1 MTNKINKDKQNFWMA
16 MAFLIIPLIIFS
28 FFVILPVFKA
38 AVYGLFRW
46 NGMGPLTGP
55 KAGRKTQFVGVQNF
69 IEILTDPIF
78 WKSFKNNVKII
89 ILSLVI
95 ELPIALMLAL
105 IISEKSKA
113 NVALRTVFFVPYV
126 VSEVIAGTVWQFI
139 YSPQYGISTTFLAKL
154 FPAGTDFAFL
164 GRPETV
170 FNAIFIVVI
179 WKYFGL
185 YMILYIAGL
194 QGISDDIREAAAID
208 GASPLQ
214 LNLHIIIPLLL
225 PTIVVT
231 LFFCIVG
238 SLQTFDIIWAMGKGD
253 PVNSAETM
261 VTYLY
266 KFGFRRTQMGYGS
279 AIAIV
284 IFVICVTFNAVYQKL
299 INKGNK

>member
-1 MTNKINKDKQNFWMA
+1 MINKKKQNFWIA
-16 MAFLIIPLIIFS
+16 MAFLIIPLIIFT
-28 FFVILPVFKA
+28 FFVVLPVFKA
-38 AVYGLFRW
+38 AVYSLFRW

-55 KAGRKTQFVGVQNF
+55 NAGRKTQFVGLENF
-69 IEILTDPIF
+69 KEILTDPIF
-78 WKSFKNNVKII
+78 WKSFGHNVKII
-89 ILSLVI
+89 VLSLLI
-95 ELPIALMLAL
+95 ELPIALVLAL
-105 IISEKSKA
+105 IISTKSKT
-113 NVALRTVFFVPYV
+113 NIALRTVFFIPYV
-126 VSEVIAGTVWQFI
+126 VSEVIAGVVWTFI
-139 YSPQYGISTTFLAKL
+139 YSPQYGISTTVLASL
-154 FPAGTDFAFL
+154 FPPGTDFAFL

-214 LNLHIIIPLLL
+214 LNLFIIIPLLL

-266 KFGFRRTQMGYGS
+266 KFGFRRSQMGYGS

-284 IFVICVTFNAVYQKL
+284 IFVICVTFNAVYQRL
-299 INKGNK
+299 IKQDN

>member
-1 MTNKINKDKQNFWMA
+1 MINKKKQNFWIA
-16 MAFLIIPLIIFS
+16 MAFLIIPLIIFT
-28 FFVILPVFKA
+28 FFVVLPVFKA
-38 AVYGLFRW
+38 AVYSLFRW

-55 KAGRKTQFVGVQNF
+55 NAGRKTQFVGLENF
-69 IEILTDPIF
+69 KEILTDPIF
-78 WKSFKNNVKII
+78 WKSFGHNVKII
-89 ILSLVI
+89 VLSLLI
-95 ELPIALMLAL
+95 ELPIALVLAL
-105 IISEKSKA
+105 IISTKSKT
-113 NVALRTVFFVPYV
+113 NIALRTVFFIPYV
-126 VSEVIAGTVWQFI
+126 VSEVIAGVVWTFI
-139 YSPQYGISTTFLAKL
+139 YSPQYGISTTILASL
-154 FPAGTDFAFL
+154 FPPGTDFAFL

-214 LNLHIIIPLLL
+214 LNLFIIIPLLL

-266 KFGFRRTQMGYGS
+266 KFGFRRSQMGYGS

-284 IFVICVTFNAVYQKL
+284 IFVICVTFNAVYQRL
-299 INKGNK
+299 IKQDN

>member
-1 MTNKINKDKQNFWMA
+1 MLNKKKQNFWIA
-16 MAFLIIPLIIFS
+16 MAFLIVPLIIFT

-38 AVYGLFRW
+38 AFYSLFKW
-46 NGMGPLTGP
+46 KGFGPLIGEGVLKGT
-55 KAGRKTQFVGVQNF
+55 KFVGLDNF
-69 IEILTDPIF
+69 KKILTDPVF
-78 WKSFKNNVKII
+78 WKSFGNNGKII
-89 ILSLVI
+89 LFSLLL
-95 ELPIALMLAL
+95 ELPIALILAL
-105 IISEKSKA
+105 IISAKTKA
-113 NVALRTVFFVPYV
+113 NIALRTVFFIPYV
-126 VSEVIAGTVWQFI
+126 VSEVIAGVVWKFI
-139 YSPQYGISTTFLAKL
+139 YSPQYGISTTFLAAM

-170 FNAIFIVVI
+170 FNAIMVVII

-208 GASPLQ
+208 GATPWQ
-214 LNLHIIIPLLL
+214 LNTRIIIPLLL

-238 SLQTFDIIWAMGKGD
+238 SLQTFDIIWAMGEGN
-253 PVNSAETM
+253 PVHASETM

-266 KFGFRRTQMGYGS
+266 KEGFRSSQMGYGS
-279 AIAIV
+279 ATAIV

-299 INKGNK
+299 IKKGN

>member
-1 MTNKINKDKQNFWMA
+1 MINKKKQNFWIA
-16 MAFLIIPLIIFS
+16 MAFLIIPLIIFT
-28 FFVILPVFKA
+28 FFVVLPVFKA
-38 AVYGLFRW
+38 AVYSLFRW

-55 KAGRKTQFVGVQNF
+55 NAGRKTQFVGLENF
-69 IEILTDPIF
+69 KEILTDPIF
-78 WKSFKNNVKII
+78 WKSFGHNVKII
-89 ILSLVI
+89 VLSLLI
-95 ELPIALMLAL
+95 ELPIALVLAL
-105 IISEKSKA
+105 IISTKSET
-113 NVALRTVFFVPYV
+113 NIALRTVFFIPYV
-126 VSEVIAGTVWQFI
+126 VSEVIAGVVWTFI
-139 YSPQYGISTTFLAKL
+139 YSPQYGISTTVLASF
-154 FPAGTDFAFL
+154 FPPGTNFAIL

-214 LNLHIIIPLLL
+214 LNLFIIIPLLL

-266 KFGFRRTQMGYGS
+266 KFGFRRSQMGYGS

-284 IFVICVTFNAVYQKL
+284 IFVICVTFNAVYQRL
-299 INKGNK
+299 IKQDN

>member
-1 MTNKINKDKQNFWMA
+1 MINKKKQNFWIA
-16 MAFLIIPLIIFS
+16 MAFLIIPLIIFT
-28 FFVILPVFKA
+28 FFVVLPVFKA
-38 AVYGLFRW
+38 AVYSLFRW

-55 KAGRKTQFVGVQNF
+55 NAGRKTQFVGLENF
-69 IEILTDPIF
+69 KEILTDPIF
-78 WKSFKNNVKII
+78 WKSFGHNVKII
-89 ILSLVI
+89 VLSLLI
-95 ELPIALMLAL
+95 ELPIALALAL
-105 IISEKSKA
+105 IISTKSKT
-113 NVALRTVFFVPYV
+113 NIALRTVFFIPYV
-126 VSEVIAGTVWQFI
+126 VSEVIAGVVWTFI
-139 YSPQYGISTTFLAKL
+139 YSPQYGISTTVLASL
-154 FPAGTDFAFL
+154 FPPGTDFAFL

-214 LNLHIIIPLLL
+214 LNVFIIIPLLL

-266 KFGFRRTQMGYGS
+266 KFGFRRSQMGYGS

-284 IFVICVTFNAVYQKL
+284 IFVICVTFNAVYQRL
-299 INKGNK
+299 IKQDN

>member
-1 MTNKINKDKQNFWMA
+1 MINKKKQNFWIA
-16 MAFLIIPLIIFS
+16 MAFLIIPLIIFT
-28 FFVILPVFKA
+28 FFVVLPVFKA
-38 AVYGLFRW
+38 AVYSLFRW

-55 KAGRKTQFVGVQNF
+55 NAGRKTQFVGLENF
-69 IEILTDPIF
+69 KEILTDPIF
-78 WKSFKNNVKII
+78 WKSFGHNVKII
-89 ILSLVI
+89 VLSLLI
-95 ELPIALMLAL
+95 ELPIALVLAL
-105 IISEKSKA
+105 IISTKSKT
-113 NVALRTVFFVPYV
+113 NIALRTVFFIPYV
-126 VSEVIAGTVWQFI
+126 VSEVIAGVVWTFI
-139 YSPQYGISTTFLAKL
+139 YSPQYGISTTVLASL
-154 FPAGTDFAFL
+154 FPPGTNFAFL

-214 LNLHIIIPLLL
+214 LNLFIIIPLLL

-266 KFGFRRTQMGYGS
+266 KFGFRRSQMGYGS

-284 IFVICVTFNAVYQKL
+284 IFVICVTFNAVYQRL
-299 INKGNK
+299 IKQDN

>member
-1 MTNKINKDKQNFWMA
+1 MINKKKQNFWIA
-16 MAFLIIPLIIFS
+16 MAFLIIPLIIFT
-28 FFVILPVFKA
+28 FFVVLPVFKA
-38 AVYGLFRW
+38 AVYSLFRW

-55 KAGRKTQFVGVQNF
+55 NAGRKTQFVGLENF
-69 IEILTDPIF
+69 KEILTDPIF
-78 WKSFKNNVKII
+78 WKSFGHNVKII
-89 ILSLVI
+89 VLSLLI
-95 ELPIALMLAL
+95 ELPIALALAL
-105 IISEKSKA
+105 IISTKSKA
-113 NVALRTVFFVPYV
+113 NIALRTVFFIPYV
-126 VSEVIAGTVWQFI
+126 VSEVIAGVVWTFI
-139 YSPQYGISTTFLAKL
+139 YSPQYGISTTVLASL
-154 FPAGTDFAFL
+154 FPPGTDFAFL

-170 FNAIFIVVI
+170 FNAIFVVVI

-214 LNLHIIIPLLL
+214 LNLFIIIPLLL

-266 KFGFRRTQMGYGS
+266 KFGFRRSQMGYGS

-284 IFVICVTFNAVYQKL
+284 IFVICVTFNAVYQRL
-299 INKGNK
+299 IKQEN

>member
-1 MTNKINKDKQNFWMA
+1 MINKNKQNFWIA
-16 MAFLIIPLIIFS
+16 MAFLIVPLIIFT
-28 FFVILPVFKA
+28 FFVVLPVFKA

-46 NGMGPLTGP
+46 NGLGALTGP
-55 KAGRKTQFVGVQNF
+55 EAGRKTQFVGLENF
-69 IEILTDPIF
+69 KEILTDPIF
-78 WKSFKNNVKII
+78 WKAFKNNVKII
-89 ILSLVI
+89 VLSLLI
-95 ELPIALMLAL
+95 ELPIALALAL
-105 IISEKSKA
+105 ILTTKTKI
-113 NVALRTVFFVPYV
+113 NVALRTVFFIPYV

-139 YSPQYGISTTFLAKL
+139 YSPNYGISTTFLASL

-164 GRPETV
+164 GHPETV

-214 LNLHIIIPLLL
+214 LNWYIIIPLLL
-225 PTIVVT
+225 PTIIVT

-238 SLQTFDIIWAMGKGD
+238 SLQTFDVIWAMGKGD
-253 PVNSAETM
+253 PVNAAETM

-279 AIAIV
+279 ATAIV
-284 IFVICVTFNAVYQKL
+284 IFLICVTFNAVYQKL
-299 INKGNK
+299 TTGKNN

>member
-1 MTNKINKDKQNFWMA
+1 MLNNKKQNFWIA
-16 MAFLIIPLIIFS
+16 MAFLIVPLIIFT

-38 AVYGLFRW
+38 AFYSLFKW
-46 NGMGPLTGP
+46 KGFGSLMGEGVVKGT
-55 KAGRKTQFVGVQNF
+55 KFVGLNNF
-69 IEILTDPIF
+69 KQILTDPVF
-78 WKSFKNNVKII
+78 WKSLGNNGKII
-89 ILSLVI
+89 FFSLII
-95 ELPIALMLAL
+95 ELPVALILAL
-105 IISEKSKA
+105 IISVKNKA
-113 NVALRTVFFVPYV
+113 NIALRTIFFIPYV
-126 VSEVIAGTVWQFI
+126 VSEVIAGVVWKFI
-139 YSPQYGISTTFLAKL
+139 YNPTYGISTTFLASL
-154 FPAGTDFAFL
+154 FPQGTDFAFL

-170 FNAIFIVVI
+170 FNAIMIVVI

-214 LNLHIIIPLLL
+214 LNVSIIIPLLV

-238 SLQTFDIIWAMGKGD
+238 SLQTFDIIWAMGEGN
-253 PVNSAETM
+253 PVHASETM

-266 KFGFRRTQMGYGS
+266 KNGFRTSEMGYGS
-279 AIAIV
+279 ATAIV

-299 INKGNK
+299 INKKK

>member
-1 MTNKINKDKQNFWMA
+1 
-16 MAFLIIPLIIFS
+16 MAFLIVPLVLFS
-28 FFVILPVFKA
+28 FFVVFPVFRA
-38 AVYGLFRW
+38 AFYSLFRW
-46 NGMGPLTGP
+46 NGMGALLGP
-55 KAGRKTQFVGVQNF
+55 EAGRKTKFVALENF
-69 IEILTDPIF
+69 KQIIADPIF
-78 WKSFKNNVKII
+78 WKSFGNNVKII
-89 ILSLVI
+89 VLSLII
-95 ELPIALMLAL
+95 ELPIALVIAL
-105 IISEKSKA
+105 NISNKSKT
-113 NVALRTVFFVPYV
+113 NVALRTIFFIPYV
-126 VSEVIAGTVWQFI
+126 VSEVIAGTVWMFI
-139 YSPQYGISTTFLAKL
+139 YNPTYGIANSFLASF
-154 FPAGTDFAFL
+154 FPPGTNFAFL

-170 FNAIFIVVI
+170 FTAIFVVVI

-208 GASPLQ
+208 GTSPLQ
-214 LNLHIIIPLLL
+214 LNLYIIIPLLI

-231 LFFCIVG
+231 LFFCIIG

-284 IFVICVTFNAVYQKL
+284 IFAICVTFNAVYQKL
-299 INKGNK
+299 INNNDK

>member
-1 MTNKINKDKQNFWMA
+1 MINKKKQNFWIA
-16 MAFLIIPLIIFS
+16 MAFLIIPLIIFT
-28 FFVILPVFKA
+28 FFVVLPVFKA
-38 AVYGLFRW
+38 AVYSLFRW
-46 NGMGPLTGP
+46 NGMGPLTGSN
-55 KAGRKTQFVGVQNF
+55 AGRKTQFVGLENF
-69 IEILTDPIF
+69 KEILTDPIF
-78 WKSFKNNVKII
+78 WKSFGHNVKII
-89 ILSLVI
+89 VLSLLI
-95 ELPIALMLAL
+95 ELPIALVLAL
-105 IISEKSKA
+105 IISTKSKT
-113 NVALRTVFFVPYV
+113 NIALRTVFFIPYV
-126 VSEVIAGTVWQFI
+126 VSEVIAGVVWTFI
-139 YSPQYGISTTFLAKL
+139 YSPQYGISTTILASL
-154 FPAGTDFAFL
+154 FPPGTDFAFL

-214 LNLHIIIPLLL
+214 LNLFIIIPLLL

-266 KFGFRRTQMGYGS
+266 KFGFRRSQMGYGS

-284 IFVICVTFNAVYQKL
+284 IFVICVTFNAVYQRL
-299 INKGNK
+299 IKQDN

>member
-1 MTNKINKDKQNFWMA
+1 MLTNKKQNFLTA
-16 MAFLIIPLIIFS
+16 MAFLIVPLILFS
-28 FFVILPVFKA
+28 FFVVFPVFRA

-46 NGMGPLTGP
+46 NGMGALFGP
-55 KAGRKTQFVGVQNF
+55 NAGRKTKFVGLDNF
-69 IEILTDPIF
+69 KQILTDPIF
-78 WKSFKNNVKII
+78 WKAFTNNVKII
-89 ILSLVI
+89 ILSLII
-95 ELPIALMLAL
+95 ELPIALIIAL
-105 IISEKSKA
+105 NIASKTKT
-113 NVALRTVFFVPYV
+113 NVALRTIYFIPYV
-126 VSEVIAGTVWQFI
+126 VSEVVAGTVWMFI
-139 YSPQYGISTTFLAKL
+139 YSPYYGIANSFLASF
-154 FPAGTDFAFL
+154 FPPGTDFAFL

-170 FNAIFIVVI
+170 FNAIFVVVI

-214 LNLHIIIPLLL
+214 LNLFIIIPLLV

-231 LFFCIVG
+231 LFFCIIG

-279 AIAIV
+279 ATAIV
-284 IFVICVTFNAVYQKL
+284 IFAICVTFNAVYQKL
-299 INKGNK
+299 INGKTE

>member
-1 MTNKINKDKQNFWMA
+1 MINKKKQNFWIA
-16 MAFLIIPLIIFS
+16 MAFLIIPLIIFT
-28 FFVILPVFKA
+28 FFVVLPVFKA
-38 AVYGLFRW
+38 AVYSLFRW

-55 KAGRKTQFVGVQNF
+55 NAGRKTQFVGLENF
-69 IEILTDPIF
+69 KEILTDPIF
-78 WKSFKNNVKII
+78 WKSFGHNVKII
-89 ILSLVI
+89 VLSLLI
-95 ELPIALMLAL
+95 ELPIALALAL
-105 IISEKSKA
+105 IISTKSKT
-113 NVALRTVFFVPYV
+113 NIALRTVFFIPYV
-126 VSEVIAGTVWQFI
+126 VSEVIAGVVWTFI
-139 YSPQYGISTTFLAKL
+139 YSPQYGISTTILASL
-154 FPAGTDFAFL
+154 FPPGTDFAFL

-170 FNAIFIVVI
+170 FNAIFVVVI

-214 LNLHIIIPLLL
+214 LNVFIIIPLLL

-266 KFGFRRTQMGYGS
+266 KFGFRRSQMGYGS

-284 IFVICVTFNAVYQKL
+284 IFVICVTFNAVYQRL
-299 INKGNK
+299 IKQDN

>member
-1 MTNKINKDKQNFWMA
+1 MLDKKKQNFWIA
-16 MAFLIIPLIIFS
+16 MAFLIVPLVIFT
-28 FFVILPVFKA
+28 FFVVLPVFKA

-55 KAGRKTQFVGVQNF
+55 EAGRKTQFVGLENF
-69 IEILTDPIF
+69 KEILTDPIF
-78 WKSFKNNVKII
+78 WKSFGHNVKII
-89 ILSLVI
+89 VLSVLI
-95 ELPIALMLAL
+95 ELPIALILAL
-105 IISEKSKA
+105 IISTKSKS
-113 NVALRTVFFVPYV
+113 NIALRTVFFIPYV
-126 VSEVIAGTVWQFI
+126 VSEVIAGVVWTFI
-139 YSPQYGISTTFLAKL
+139 YSPQYGISTTFLAAL

-164 GRPETV
+164 GKPETV

-214 LNLHIIIPLLL
+214 LNMFIIIPLLL

-266 KFGFRRTQMGYGS
+266 KFGFRRSQMGYGS

-299 INKGNK
+299 IKTGE

>member
-1 MTNKINKDKQNFWMA
+1 MLSNKKQNFLIA
-16 MAFLIIPLIIFS
+16 MAFLIVPLILFS
-28 FFVILPVFKA
+28 FFVVLPVFRA
-38 AVYGLFRW
+38 ALFSLYKW
-46 NGMGPLTGP
+46 NGLGPLSGP
-55 KAGRKTQFVGVQNF
+55 KAGRKTQFVGIGNF
-69 IEILTDPIF
+69 IKILTDPVF
-78 WKSFKNNVKII
+78 WKSFGHNVKII

-95 ELPIALMLAL
+95 ELPIALFIAL
-105 IISEKSKA
+105 SISESKRS
-113 NVALRTVFFVPYV
+113 NVALRTIFFIPYV
-126 VSEVIAGTVWQFI
+126 VSEVIAGTVWTFI
-139 YSPQYGISTTFLAKL
+139 YNPQYGISTSFLANF
-154 FPAGTDFAFL
+154 FPQGTDFAFL

-170 FNAIFIVVI
+170 FPAIFVVII

-208 GASPLQ
+208 GASPFQ
-214 LNLHIIIPLLL
+214 LNFFIIIPLLL

-253 PVNSAETM
+253 PVNAAETM

-284 IFVICVTFNAVYQKL
+284 IFVICLTFNTVYQKL
-299 INKGNK
+299 INKED

>member
-1 MTNKINKDKQNFWMA
+1 MINKKKQNFWIA
-16 MAFLIIPLIIFS
+16 MAFLIIPLIIFT
-28 FFVILPVFKA
+28 FFVVLPVFKA
-38 AVYGLFRW
+38 AVYSLFRW

-55 KAGRKTQFVGVQNF
+55 NAGRKTQFVGLENF
-69 IEILTDPIF
+69 KEILTDPIF
-78 WKSFKNNVKII
+78 WKSFGHNVKII
-89 ILSLVI
+89 VLSLLI
-95 ELPIALMLAL
+95 ELPIALALAL
-105 IISEKSKA
+105 IISTKSKT
-113 NVALRTVFFVPYV
+113 NIALRTVFFIPYV
-126 VSEVIAGTVWQFI
+126 VSEVIAGVVWTFI
-139 YSPQYGISTTFLAKL
+139 YSPQYGISTTILASL
-154 FPAGTDFAFL
+154 FPPGTDFAFL

-170 FNAIFIVVI
+170 FNAIFVVVI

-214 LNLHIIIPLLL
+214 LNLFIIIPLLL

-266 KFGFRRTQMGYGS
+266 KFGFRRSQMGYGS

-284 IFVICVTFNAVYQKL
+284 IFVICVTFNAVYQRL
-299 INKGNK
+299 IKQDN

>member
-1 MTNKINKDKQNFWMA
+1 MINKNKQNFWIA
-16 MAFLIIPLIIFS
+16 MAFLIVPLIIFT
-28 FFVILPVFKA
+28 FFVVLPVFKA

-46 NGMGPLTGP
+46 NGLGPLTGP
-55 KAGRKTQFVGVQNF
+55 NAGRKTQFVGFGNF
-69 IEILTDPIF
+69 KEILSDPIF
-78 WKSFKNNVKII
+78 WKSFSHNVKII
-89 ILSLVI
+89 VLSLLI
-95 ELPIALMLAL
+95 ELPIALILAL
-105 IISEKSKA
+105 MLSSKSKT
-113 NVALRTVFFVPYV
+113 NVALRTVFFIPYV

-139 YSPQYGISTTFLAKL
+139 YNPQYGISTTFIANL
-154 FPAGTDFAFL
+154 FPEGTNFAFL
-164 GRPETV
+164 GTPETV
-170 FNAIFIVVI
+170 FNAIFVVVI

-208 GASPLQ
+208 GTNPLQ
-214 LNLHIIIPLLL
+214 LNFYIIIPLLI

-266 KFGFRRTQMGYGS
+266 KFGFKRMQMGYGS

-284 IFVICVTFNAVYQKL
+284 IFFICVTFNAVYQRLTTK
-299 INKGNK
+299 K

>member
-1 MTNKINKDKQNFWMA
+1 MLENKKRDFLTA
-16 MAFLIIPLIIFS
+16 MAFLIVPLILFT
-28 FFVILPVFKA
+28 FFVVFPVFKA
-38 AVYGLFRW
+38 AVYGLYKW
-46 NGMGPLTGP
+46 NGLGPLTGP
-55 KAGRKTQFVGVQNF
+55 KAGRKTEFVGLGNF
-69 IEILTDPIF
+69 KQILTDPIF
-78 WKSFKNNVKII
+78 WKSFGHNVKII
-89 ILSLVI
+89 IFSVII
-95 ELPIALMLAL
+95 ELPIALMIAL
-105 IISEKSKA
+105 NISSKTRI
-113 NVALRTVFFVPYV
+113 NVALRTIFFIPYV
-126 VSEVIAGTVWQFI
+126 VSEVIAGTVWSFI
-139 YSPQYGISTTFLAKL
+139 YSPQYGISTSFLANF
-154 FPAGTDFAFL
+154 FPPGTDFAFL

-170 FNAIFIVVI
+170 FTAIFIVII

-208 GASPLQ
+208 GASPFQ
-214 LNLHIIIPLLL
+214 LNVFVIIPLLI
-225 PTIVVT
+225 PTIIVT

-253 PVNSAETM
+253 PVNAAETM

-299 INKGNK
+299 INKSK

>member
-1 MTNKINKDKQNFWMA
+1 MLENKKQNFLTA
-16 MAFLIIPLIIFS
+16 MAFLIVPLVLFT
-28 FFVILPVFKA
+28 FFVVFPVFKA
-38 AVYGLFRW
+38 AAYSLYKW
-46 NGMGPLTGP
+46 NGLGPLTGP
-55 KAGRKTQFVGVQNF
+55 NAGRKTQFVGIGNFVQ
-69 IEILTDPIF
+69 ILTDPIF
-78 WKSFKNNVKII
+78 WKSFGHNVKII

-95 ELPIALMLAL
+95 ELPIALIIAL
-105 IISEKSKA
+105 NISSKTRL
-113 NVALRTVFFVPYV
+113 NVSLRTIFFIPYV
-126 VSEVIAGTVWQFI
+126 VSEVIAGTVWSFI
-139 YSPQYGISTTFLAKL
+139 YSPQYGISTSFLSCFFA
-154 FPAGTDFAFL
+154 PGTDFAFL

-170 FNAIFIVVI
+170 FPAIFVVII

-214 LNLHIIIPLLL
+214 LNLFVIIPLLI
-225 PTIVVT
+225 PTIIVT

-253 PVNSAETM
+253 PVNAAETM

-284 IFVICVTFNAVYQKL
+284 IFVICVVFNAVYQKL
-299 INKGNK
+299 INKDK

>member
-1 MTNKINKDKQNFWMA
+1 
-16 MAFLIIPLIIFS
+16 
-28 FFVILPVFKA
+28 
-38 AVYGLFRW
+38 
-46 NGMGPLTGP
+46 MGPLTGP
-55 KAGRKTQFVGVQNF
+55 NAGRKTQFVGLENF
-69 IEILTDPIF
+69 KEILTDPIF
-78 WKSFKNNVKII
+78 WKSFGHNVKII
-89 ILSLVI
+89 VLSLLI
-95 ELPIALMLAL
+95 ELPIALVLAL
-105 IISEKSKA
+105 IISTKSKT
-113 NVALRTVFFVPYV
+113 NIALRTVFFIPYV
-126 VSEVIAGTVWQFI
+126 VSEVIAGVVWTFI
-139 YSPQYGISTTFLAKL
+139 YSPQYGISTTVLASL
-154 FPAGTDFAFL
+154 FPPGTNFAFL

-208 GASPLQ
+208 GTSPLQ
-214 LNLHIIIPLLL
+214 LNLFIIIPLLL

-266 KFGFRRTQMGYGS
+266 KFGFRRSQMGYGS

-284 IFVICVTFNAVYQKL
+284 IFVICVTFNAVYQRL
-299 INKGNK
+299 IKQDN